1 MRPVMGGPP
10 CGSVAGRSR
19 YWPKGAGAWALPEQE
34 SQRTISTLRD
44 QIRAEVPQLQ
54 HLAVTR
60 EKDSMDDGLAEC
72 CGQGGRGERRSG
84 WAPWTAHRRVLF
96 RRQSDTTKD
105 SGHAPSGHCVD
116 NSPAALDGGTNR
128 PRHLRDFRYRRRQTR
143 GTPAR
148 DPATKVTHARLIVCD
163 GRHAPRD
170 VRDLR
175 PLPPPHPS
183 TPSGDESHAPQQR
196 TPPPRPRPQPQPQ
209 PQPRDNYRP

>member
-1 MRPVMGGPP
+1 
-10 CGSVAGRSR
+10 
-19 YWPKGAGAWALPEQE
+19 
-34 SQRTISTLRD
+34 
-44 QIRAEVPQLQ
+44 
-54 HLAVTR
+54 
-60 EKDSMDDGLAEC
+60 MDDGLAEC

-163 GRHAPRD
+163 GRGI
-170 VRDLR
+170 
-175 PLPPPHPS
+175 PLALTWTSSVTEEDGFVVESFITQYPPQGS
-183 TPSGDESHAPQQR
+183 AEQT
-196 TPPPRPRPQPQPQ
+196 
-209 PQPRDNYRP
+209 N